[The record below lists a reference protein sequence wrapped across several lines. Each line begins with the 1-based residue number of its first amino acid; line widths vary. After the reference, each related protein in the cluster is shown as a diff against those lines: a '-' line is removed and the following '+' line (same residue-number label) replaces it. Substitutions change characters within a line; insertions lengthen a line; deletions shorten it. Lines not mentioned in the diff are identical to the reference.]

1 MISRKNIIHHK
12 NKSMKKLIGIITLL
26 TLVGASTVSAQDE
39 RVRTEEYAI
48 LDVFE
53 YGKKKVI
60 RITVGERPA
69 REKEWKRQKTDI
81 RGDMSPVMVEL
92 GKLNKRGFKLLNM
105 STTYTTVG
113 GGQYTSQGTPRH
125 TFIMVKSLE

>member
-1 MISRKNIIHHK
+1 MV
-12 NKSMKKLIGIITLL
+12 GICAIT
-26 TLVGASTVSAQDE
+26 AQE
-39 RVRTEEYAI
+39 ESERTEEYAI

-53 YGKKKVI
+53 YGKKKII

-69 REKEWKRQKTDI
+69 REKEWKKEKTDL

-113 GGQYTSQGTPRH
+113 GGTHQSNGTPRH
-125 TFIMVKSLE
+125 TFVMVKSLE

>member
-1 MISRKNIIHHK
+1 
-12 NKSMKKLIGIITLL
+12 MKKMMGLIAIMLLIG
-26 TLVGASTVSAQDE
+26 VNAVVAQDDSE
-39 RVRTEEYAI
+39 RTEDYAI
-48 LDVFE
+48 VDVFE

-69 REKEWKRQKTDI
+69 REKEWKKEKTDI
-81 RGDMSPVMVEL
+81 RGDMSPVMIEL

-113 GGQYTSQGTPRH
+113 GGQYTTQGTPRH
-125 TFIMVKSLE
+125 TFIMVRSLE

>member
-1 MISRKNIIHHK
+1 
-12 NKSMKKLIGIITLL
+12 MKKCIGLIVILIFIGTSII
-26 TLVGASTVSAQDE
+26 SAQED

-53 YGKKKVI
+53 YGKKKII

-69 REKEWKRQKTDI
+69 REKEWKKQKTDL
-81 RGDMSPVMVEL
+81 RGDMSPVMIEL

-113 GGQYTSQGTPRH
+113 GGQYSAQGTPRH
-125 TFIMVKSLE
+125 TFIMVRSLGVEE

>member
-1 MISRKNIIHHK
+1 
-12 NKSMKKLIGIITLL
+12 MKKMIGLIALL
-26 TLVGASTVSAQDE
+26 FLVGVNAVSAQNDLE
-39 RVRTEEYAI
+39 RTEEYAI

-81 RGDMSPVMVEL
+81 RGDMSPVMIEL
-92 GKLNKRGFKLLNM
+92 GKLNKRGFKLLSM

-113 GGQYTSQGTPRH
+113 GGQHTSQGTPRH
-125 TFIMVKSLE
+125 TFVMVKSLE